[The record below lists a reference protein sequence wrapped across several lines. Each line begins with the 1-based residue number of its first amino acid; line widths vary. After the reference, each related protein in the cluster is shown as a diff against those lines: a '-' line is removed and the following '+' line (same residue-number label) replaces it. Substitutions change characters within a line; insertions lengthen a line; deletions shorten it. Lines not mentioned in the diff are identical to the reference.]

1 MGKGLGPAVFLGLE
15 VMSPARRS
23 RWRNLINFLFRRPL
37 HRQQSLEKIVPR
49 CDKAISLI
57 FCVSSISENKE
68 KLVLMQKPVAIF
80 LVTSSVVIIDLTKG
94 ILAVETR
101 ISFGDLNIKSICDVN
116 VSKQEETGR
125 WCRGRAWADTCQ
137 SQSLLFFVTQLTHR
151 RVVIQEETKWQNRR

>member
-1 MGKGLGPAVFLGLE
+1 
-15 VMSPARRS
+15 
-23 RWRNLINFLFRRPL
+23 
-37 HRQQSLEKIVPR
+37 
-49 CDKAISLI
+49 
-57 FCVSSISENKE
+57 
-68 KLVLMQKPVAIF
+68 MQKPVAIF

-125 WCRGRAWADTCQ
+125 WCRGRAWADTYQ
-137 SQSLLFFVTQLTHR
+137 SQSLLFLVTHLTHR